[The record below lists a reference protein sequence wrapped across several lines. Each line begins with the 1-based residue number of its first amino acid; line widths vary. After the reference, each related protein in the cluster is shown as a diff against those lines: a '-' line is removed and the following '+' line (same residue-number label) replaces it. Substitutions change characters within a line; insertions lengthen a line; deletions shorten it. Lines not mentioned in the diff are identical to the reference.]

1 MKSSKHFVR
10 FQMAVIESWL
20 VKQCLQCKWSII
32 IFFLSYPPIIM
43 KLQIYWLGRKY
54 RLWNSQMREE

>member
-43 KLQIYWLGRKY
+43 KLQIY
-54 RLWNSQMREE
+54 